1 MLNDQ
6 DEIMRLDNL
15 RFMHQTPDVSSYT
28 LLRDTTGWETL
39 PDIVIE
45 TGLRNSLFGVS
56 VFDGDQIVGCGRVI
70 GDGAMYAYIQDCIVL
85 PEYQGLG
92 IGSQIMGYLM
102 DYITT
107 QLPKSVFIG
116 LMAAR
121 DAAGFYEKLGF
132 IRRPPD
138 RPGMFKEL

>member
-1 MLNDQ
+1 
-6 DEIMRLDNL
+6 MRLDNL
-15 RFMHQTPDVSSYT
+15 RFIHQPPDASSYL
-28 LLRDTTGWETL
+28 LLRNTTTWDTL
-39 PDIVIE
+39 PEKVME

-70 GDGAMYAYIQDCIVL
+70 GDGAMYVYIQDVIVL

-92 IGSQIMGYLM
+92 IGSRIMQHLM

-107 QLPKSVFIG
+107 QLPESVFTG

-121 DAAGFYEKLGF
+121 DVAGFYEKFGF
-132 IRRPPD
+132 LRRPPN
-138 RPGMFKEL
+138 RPGMFIE